1 MDEQLNKLRSMI
13 GGVFPEGDAEKHT
26 YLARSIL
33 REFEYEQAAIREQ
46 IAKVITTEGCSCCE
60 HREHKALKDELA
72 KALNIPRYSD
82 DSGYNW
88 YTVAGK

>member
-1 MDEQLNKLRSMI
+1 MS
-13 GGVFPEGDAEKHT
+13 PEALKE
-26 YLARSIL
+26 L
-33 REFEYEQAAIREQ
+33 